1 MLGSTPYI
9 NPAMIGGAGTASGI
23 GPDARIRPTAPGD
36 ADPNRNRDARPGQS
50 STGQPVF
57 PADAD
62 RVELSPAARQLSEQ
76 NSNAATD
83 AREQNPRTATG
94 PAGNNPR
101 AEQNPTENSVEDNVA
116 DSAGAAANSSDTQPT
131 EADKGEEDAPEDAS
145 SGAPSGMRG
154 EDIPPEEQQ
163 EVQELKQRDQVV
175 RTHEAAHAAVGG
187 QYAGAPTLEYETGP
201 DGKRYAVSGEVN
213 IDLSEVKGDP
223 QETIDKMEQV
233 QAAALAPA
241 QPSAQDRRVASR
253 ASQIAAQAR
262 MDLRMEQSGA
272 TTAQTAAP
280 SDSAAPAGGENE
292 NEQQP
297 PRVSTPAVTIE
308 SLRWSGAVA

>member
-9 NPAMIGGAGTASGI
+9 NPAMIGGAGTASGL
-23 GPDARIRPTAPGD
+23 GSDARIRPPAPGD
-36 ADPNRNRDARPGQS
+36 TDPNRNRDARPGQS

-76 NSNAATD
+76 NSNAPTD
-83 AREQNPRTATG
+83 AREQTPRTDTGATG
-94 PAGNNPR
+94 DNSR
-101 AEQNPTENSVEDNVA
+101 AEQNPTENSVEDSA
-116 DSAGAAANSSDTQPT
+116 DAAANSSDTQPT
-131 EADKGEEDAPEDAS
+131 ETDKGEEGAPEDAS

-213 IDLSEVKGDP
+213 IDLSKVKGDP

-272 TTAQTAAP
+272 ATAQAAAP
-280 SDSAAPAGGENE
+280 SDSATPEGGENE

-297 PRVSTPAVTIE
+297 PRVSTPGVTIE